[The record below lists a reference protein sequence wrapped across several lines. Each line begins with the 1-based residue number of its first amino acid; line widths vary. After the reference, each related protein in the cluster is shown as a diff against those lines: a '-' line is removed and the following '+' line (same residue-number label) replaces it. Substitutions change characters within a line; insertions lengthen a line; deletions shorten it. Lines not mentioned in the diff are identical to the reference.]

1 MSQVISNDDKLI
13 KDLLTTLVS
22 LRVYTIHVTFP
33 FHDIMAE
40 NYLPYITKTS
50 DRAPHLE
57 YFALS
62 EGKDYYAKRVC
73 GKWVSCDEAEFP
85 SHKLEF

>member
-1 MSQVISNDDKLI
+1 M
-13 KDLLTTLVS
+13 LTTLVS
-22 LRVYTIHVTFP
+22 LRVFTIYVGLP
-33 FHDIMAE
+33 SHDIRTE
-40 NYLPYITKTS
+40 NYLPYITETS

-57 YFALS
+57 YFAIK

-73 GKWVSCDEAEFP
+73 GKWVICDEAEFP